1 MTDEMEV
8 NEDVTTSEDFDA
20 AFDAAIAEARGDAPE
35 VEAQA
40 PEPEEFDDKD
50 EFRVDQYQQVQE
62 ERATAPELALP
73 QGWAEGDKE
82 LVQTWKTLPD
92 KVKAIVNKRER
103 DRTAFMHRETQ
114 KVQETYQKLAPIAG
128 VLDELEPYRQKWAL
142 EGKPLGVQDVIR
154 QAVGMREYIKN
165 TPNLELAKQFLKAS
179 GKGPEALIEAGGSQ
193 SQRELQELR
202 EELNSLKNGRQQEL
216 QQQQEFQQT
225 SQAQQLQA
233 HALDAFHRFSQTRNA
248 HGQLKYPSANQPGF
262 AEAMGSL
269 VSRRMQQVPGLSIEQ
284 HLAQVYAHMGGQIA
298 SGNGTSSSNNNRL
311 REAAASGYGKGSS
324 GSSPKVFDSYD
335 DAFSATL
342 EEFGLLE

>member
-8 NEDVTTSEDFDA
+8 NEDVSAGEDFDT
-20 AFDAAIAEARGDAPE
+20 AFDAAIAEARGDAPTEEAEAPE
-35 VEAQA
+35 VEAT
-40 PEPEEFDDKD
+40 EDDGD
-50 EFRVDQYQQVQE
+50 EFKADQYAQVQQ
-62 ERATAPELALP
+62 ERQTAPDVALP
-73 QGWAEGDKE
+73 QGWAEEKE
-82 LVQTWKTLPD
+82 LIEGWKTLPD
-92 KVKAIVNKRER
+92 KLKAYVNKRER
-103 DRTAFMHRETQ
+103 DRTALMHREVQKTQ
-114 KVQETYQKLAPIAG
+114 EVYQKLQPIAG

-142 EGKPLGVQDVIR
+142 EGKPLGVQEVIR

-165 TPNLELAKQFLKAS
+165 TSNLELAKQFLKAS
-179 GKGPEALIEAGGSQ
+179 GKGPEALIESNGSQ
-193 SQRELQELR
+193 SNRELQELR

-216 QQQQEFQQT
+216 QQHQEAQQT
-225 SQAQQLQA
+225 SQVQQLQA

-269 VSRRMQQVPGLSIEQ
+269 VSRRMQQVPGLSVEQ

-335 DAFSATL
+335 DAYNATL